1 MDLKTLTDINPASPK
16 VKFNDV
22 FCYRPSFMRTFGL
35 PRFDRAQPFFP
46 SPSSSP
52 SFLDIGP
59 QCTPNLLISEPRIVT
74 ENYIGSMLIL
84 PWTPLETVD
93 AWFDST
99 IFSITFR
106 LQPLMG
112 LFNLQRKA
120 TKTDVP
126 ELLHSHFAA
135 VPFKKMHM
143 IFLKIN
149 TEEMVPRV
157 SRSVHARLTVIV
169 GLLPVIVRLL
179 GVGSRSVHASNFG
192 LLTVHIRCIRGGSGP
207 GFPMDEIVSSTQ
219 ELVNHKW
226 IISEVKGR

>member
-1 MDLKTLTDINPASPK
+1 
-16 VKFNDV
+16 
-22 FCYRPSFMRTFGL
+22 MRTFGL

-126 ELLHSHFAA
+126 ELLHSQFVA
-135 VPFKKMHM
+135 VPFKKMQM
-143 IFLKIN
+143 ILLKIN

-179 GVGSRSVHASNFG
+179 GVGRAQSTLVILGSWQFIYDAFVVVPALDSQWWNSVGYSRISKQQMNYFG
-192 LLTVHIRCIRGGSGP
+192 SEGKIGKYLLSWYLYKSFPAGLSGKYAR
-207 GFPMDEIVSSTQ
+207 M
-219 ELVNHKW
+219 
-226 IISEVKGR
+226 